1 MPGLAHVDINVD
13 LPIVAAIETTTIR
26 VRRSTHE
33 RLQKQA
39 ELTGQSVTQVLEEAA
54 DLLEEAKMLESAER
68 AWKRYAELPEEV
80 RARHAAEDEE
90 WVRELESMPPFSAD
104 ED

>member
-1 MPGLAHVDINVD
+1 MASV
-13 LPIVAAIETTTIR
+13 ETTTIR

-54 DLLEEAKMLESAER
+54 DLLEEQRLFASMERSHAKYADEMQ
-68 AWKRYAELPEEV
+68 AEL
-80 RARHAAEDEE
+80 AAWDGTLADGLPDDD
-90 WVRELESMPPFSAD
+90 WSDGSAD
-104 ED
+104 EDLD